1 MASKLTRSLTPGGMR
16 SAGTD
21 STAQASDA
29 HDEGIA
35 RFSWTSSVTSI
46 STS

>member
-1 MASKLTRSLTPGGMR
+1 MIVSKLTGSPAPGCMR

-29 HDEGIA
+29 HDERMA
-35 RFSWTSSVTSI
+35 RYS
-46 STS
+46 

>member
-1 MASKLTRSLTPGGMR
+1 MELTGSVAPGGMR

-29 HDEGIA
+29 QDERIA
-35 RFSWTSSVTSI
+35 RFSWTSSVASV